1 MNREQVKEELL
12 KGRTLEE
19 LFEFHPG
26 QECDIYKGEF
36 SLSDEIIYIPDL
48 DLNEI
53 PIHEVVENYVG
64 DMMLNEVR
72 SIDLQIAIKE
82 LLEEGIAKS
91 SISEAL
97 NRLSDCFASA
107 VNNRYML
114 TNPAHD
120 LVVPFKEEPWKE
132 RRWLNVDEIKIFLD
146 ETKESYPFWFPLHYI
161 MIYTGMRIGEVGGL
175 KWEDVHLE
183 GGYIELKQALLA
195 EYKQGKN

>member
-26 QECDIYKGEF
+26 QECDIYKGVF
-36 SLSDEIIYIPDL
+36 SLSDEIIYIP
-48 DLNEI
+48 
-53 PIHEVVENYVG
+53 
-64 DMMLNEVR
+64 
-72 SIDLQIAIKE
+72 
-82 LLEEGIAKS
+82 
-91 SISEAL
+91 
-97 NRLSDCFASA
+97 
-107 VNNRYML
+107 
-114 TNPAHD
+114 
-120 LVVPFKEEPWKE
+120 EEPWKE